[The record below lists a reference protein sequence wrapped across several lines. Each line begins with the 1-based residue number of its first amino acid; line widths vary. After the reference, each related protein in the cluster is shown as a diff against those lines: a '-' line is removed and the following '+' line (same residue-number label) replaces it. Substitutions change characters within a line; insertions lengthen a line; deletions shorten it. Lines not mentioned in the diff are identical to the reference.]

1 MNAVRLQDSIF
12 YNGDCIT
19 GAATHIP
26 DNAVDLIITDP
37 PYGIGGDSLHKHY
50 NRDEGFVYGG
60 YVEIP
65 PEEYPD
71 FSLRWIREAER
82 VLRPGGSIYIVS
94 GYTNLVHILNALR
107 TTSLR
112 EVNHIIWKYSFGV
125 FTRRKFISSHYHIL
139 FFEKPGGKRTFHPE
153 SRYGLAER
161 DDDGRSPNNADREDV
176 WVINREYKPGR
187 LKNKNELPAAL
198 LAKMIQ
204 YSSSEGDL
212 VCDFFL
218 GGFSTAKAAIGLSR
232 RATGFE
238 VSRPLFEAKIAELAG
253 IQPGYL
259 LPSLR
264 TSEKSSPRNQGSR
277 WTGEERDHLLREYHR
292 LRAAGMTKKAIIAKL
307 GEELGRGR
315 WAIEKALT
323 FAGVPKRTRLSQPP
337 PGGRDGNRRGEQ
349 PGSQTGTDPG
359 TVSPAPS
366 GRSKEISRNDVSG
379 DGDV

>member
-1 MNAVRLQDSIF
+1 MRAVRLHDSVF
-12 YNGDCIT
+12 YNGDCIA
-19 GAATHIP
+19 GAAAHIP

-71 FSLRWIREAER
+71 FSLRWIRQAER

-94 GYTNLVHILNALR
+94 GYTNLVHILNALQ

-139 FFEKPGGKRTFHPE
+139 FYEKPGGERTFHPE

-176 WVINREYKPGR
+176 WAINREYKPGR
-187 LKNKNELPAAL
+187 AKNKNELPAAL

-218 GGFSTAKAAIGLSR
+218 GGFSTARAAIGLSR

-238 VSRPLFEAKIAELAG
+238 VSGPLFEAKIAELADV
-253 IQPGYL
+253 QPGDL

-264 TSEKSSPRNQGSR
+264 IPETSSIPNQGSR
-277 WTGEERDHLLREYHR
+277 WTREERDQLLRDYQR
-292 LRAAGMTKKAIIAKL
+292 LRAAGMTKKAIIARL

-315 WAIEKALT
+315 WAIEKALKQ
-323 FAGVPKRTRLSQPP
+323 AGVQKRTRVLQHR
-337 PGGRDGNRRGEQ
+337 PGGRDDSPHDEQ
-349 PGSQTGTDPG
+349 PGSQPGTGTG
-359 TVSPAPS
+359 
-366 GRSKEISRNDVSG
+366 
-379 DGDV
+379 